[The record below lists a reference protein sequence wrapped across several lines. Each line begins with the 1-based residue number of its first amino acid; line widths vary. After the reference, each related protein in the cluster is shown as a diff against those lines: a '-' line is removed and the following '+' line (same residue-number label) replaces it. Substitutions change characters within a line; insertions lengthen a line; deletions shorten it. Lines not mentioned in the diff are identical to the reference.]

1 MRLAV
6 VDDHSLFRIGI
17 RATVSARSG
26 VEIVGEASTAQEA
39 LKLAETV
46 RPDVFLMDIGLAE
59 MDGVRATREI
69 KRRCPDSQVLIVTA
83 HADINNV
90 LDALDAGASGFL
102 LKTEPPEAVLEALM
116 RIEAGER
123 YLSPGIGDIIHDL
136 VGRPSAPTEV
146 TDVLSRREREVFRL
160 AARCLNVKEIAT
172 ELDIARKTVHTHLHR
187 ITHKLGLRNLA
198 ELVRLAAN
206 LGMALDGRA
215 HPGGQ
220 GS

>member
-1 MRLAV
+1 
-6 VDDHSLFRIGI
+6 VDDHPLFRVGI
-17 RATVSARSG
+17 RKAVSANSR
-26 VEIVGEASTAQEA
+26 VEIVGEASTADEA
-39 LKLAETV
+39 LKLTETV
-46 RPDVFLMDIGLAE
+46 CPDVFLMDIGLAG

-69 KRRCPDSQVLIVTA
+69 KRRAPDSKVLIVTA
-83 HADINNV
+83 HGDINNV

-123 YLSPGIGDIIHDL
+123 YLSPGIGDIIQDL
-136 VGRPSAPTEV
+136 LGRSSAPAGV
-146 TDVLSRREREVFRL
+146 TDVLSPREREVFRL
-160 AARCLNVKEIAT
+160 AARCMNAKDIST
-172 ELDIARKTVHTHLHR
+172 ELHIDRKTVHTHLHR

-220 GS
+220 AP